1 MQCYSSDVEQHHT
14 FELVFWED
22 GSLLESRK
30 YIDISDGYYAAE
42 LKPEIIAWLS
52 QYDDMAEVIDD
63 WYGCTI
69 NIYDDKIAMLFKLW
83 WM

>member
-1 MQCYSSDVEQHHT
+1 VQCYSSDVEQHHT

-22 GSLLESRK
+22 DNLLGVRK
-30 YIDISDGYYAAE
+30 YIDVSDGYFVAE

-52 QYDDMAEVIDD
+52 QYDDTTEVVED

-69 NIYDDKIAMLFKLW
+69 NIYDDKVAMLFKLW